1 MHDPDESDP
10 QRLLD
15 YQELS
20 APERYA
26 AWLDAVARE
35 GRLWVAVSGEYVLT
49 LFDDDGQEL
58 LPVWPSAETARA
70 SLAPAANLKDYA
82 PASHELAAW
91 RERAVPA
98 LEQDGLLVGVFPNAQ
113 RQCAVIEP
121 AQVLAHLDALLVD
134 GAVGDGADKSGDTA
148 DSGIDLEQARR
159 ALAQKFA
166 QPKD

>member
-1 MHDPDESDP
+1 MHDLDESDP

-15 YQELS
+15 YLELS

-35 GRLWVAVSGEYVLT
+35 GRLWVAVSGDYVLT
-49 LFDDDGQEL
+49 LFDEDGQEL
-58 LPVWPSAETARA
+58 LPVWPSAETAQA
-70 SLAPAANLKDYA
+70 SLASAAKLRDYA
-82 PASHELAAW
+82 PASRELAAW

-98 LEQDGLLVGVFPNAQ
+98 LDQDGLLVGVFPNAQ
-113 RQCAVIEP
+113 RQCAAVAP
-121 AQVLAHLDALLVD
+121 AQVLAHLDALLAD
-134 GAVGDGADKSGDTA
+134 QAGDGEADEAGDSA
-148 DSGIDLEQARR
+148 AEGIDLEQARR

>member
-1 MHDPDESDP
+1 MHDLDESDP

-15 YQELS
+15 YLELS

-49 LFDDDGQEL
+49 LFDDEGQEL

-70 SLAPAANLKDYA
+70 SLAPAPNLQDYA
-82 PASHELAAW
+82 PAPRELAAW

-98 LEQDGLLVGVFPNAQ
+98 LAEAGVLVGVFPNAQ
-113 RQCAVIEP
+113 RQCAAVEP
-121 AQVLAHLDALLVD
+121 AQVLAHLDELLAD
-134 GAVGDGADKSGDTA
+134 PAGGDGAEPTEDTA
-148 DSGIDLEQARR
+148 ADGIDLEQARL

-166 QPKD
+166 KPKS